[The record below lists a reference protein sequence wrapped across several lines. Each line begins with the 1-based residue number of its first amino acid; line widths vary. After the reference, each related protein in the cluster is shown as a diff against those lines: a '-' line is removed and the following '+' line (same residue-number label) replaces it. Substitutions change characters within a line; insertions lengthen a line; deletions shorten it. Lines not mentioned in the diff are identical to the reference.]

1 MFSDLFNRA
10 TDYIKIIPRQWVRC
24 WVGLYEPVQAW
35 ASGDFLEAL
44 SSRPETERKAIMDYF
59 FQRMEVQFRAEPT
72 LHKEDS
78 PTAYIIMKKI
88 IE

>member
-1 MFSDLFNRA
+1 MS
-10 TDYIKIIPRQWVRC
+10 VR
-24 WVGLYEPVQAW
+24 AW

-44 SSRPETERKAIMDYF
+44 TSRPETERKEIMDDF

-78 PTAYIIMKKI
+78 PTAYIMMQKI

>member
-1 MFSDLFNRA
+1 MSKLTLDIEFVTEWAHGFMMS
-10 TDYIKIIPRQWVRC
+10 VR
-24 WVGLYEPVQAW
+24 AW

-44 SSRPETERKAIMDYF
+44 SSRPETERNEIMDDF

-78 PTAYIIMKKI
+78 PTAYILMKKI
-88 IE
+88 SE